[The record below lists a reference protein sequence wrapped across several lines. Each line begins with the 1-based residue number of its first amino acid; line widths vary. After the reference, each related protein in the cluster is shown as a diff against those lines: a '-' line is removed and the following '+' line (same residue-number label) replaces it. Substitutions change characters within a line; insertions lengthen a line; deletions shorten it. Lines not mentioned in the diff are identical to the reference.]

1 MKGWMNIKYE
11 RMNEY
16 RICKEEWISN
26 MKNMNEYWIWKD
38 EWINEY
44 WILDINE

>member
-1 MKGWMNIKYE
+1 MNIKYE
-11 RMNEY
+11 
-16 RICKEEWISN
+16 KHEWI
-26 MKNMNEYWIWKD
+26 EYWIWKD